1 MSQKPKQ
8 SVGVR
13 VYLSLSA
20 IAAIFVGVLVYFGT
34 KLWNQTF
41 IWAGMTFIVVLV
53 VIATLA
59 LSIKEDDFDGT
70 TPRLYSKPPRKK

>member
-13 VYLSLSA
+13 VYLTLSA

-34 KLWNQTF
+34 RLWNQTF

-53 VIATLA
+53 GIATLA
-59 LSIKEDDFDGT
+59 LSVKDDDFDGQ
-70 TPRLYSKPPRKK
+70 TPRLYNKKPRK